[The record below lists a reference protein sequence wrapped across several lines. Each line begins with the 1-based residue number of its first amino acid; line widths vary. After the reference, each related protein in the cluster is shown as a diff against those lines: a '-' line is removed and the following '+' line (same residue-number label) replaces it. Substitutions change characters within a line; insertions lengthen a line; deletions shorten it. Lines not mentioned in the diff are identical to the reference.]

1 MRAVR
6 YHESGSPDVL
16 RVEDLDRPGPAPD
29 EVLVEMRAASVNP
42 VDAKF
47 REMGKPRL
55 PKTSGSDIAGI
66 VADVGAD
73 VDRYEAGD
81 RVFAT
86 GLHVGRFAG
95 GSFADFAVVPTD
107 LLAPLPDGVSFE
119 EGPPSRSSA
128 SLPGARS
135 STTAASNPG
144 RRRSSTGSGGVGHV
158 AVGLAAALGATPV
171 ATARPEYHDAV
182 RDLGAETVL
191 DYTREDFTEA
201 AVEAT
206 GGADVVLDHMADTY
220 LGTDVELAAFGGDV
234 AVITG
239 DEATIPDVTAAR
251 SKELDVHLLSMS
263 NLASRPGPRHRSDS
277 RPPRTAPREGP
288 PGGRRRPHLP
298 AGGRGRGPPCGA
310 GGELR
315 WEDRPHP
322 VAVVGEEPGV
332 TDGRRSTQVWR
343 CRKSMV
349 SASYRSCSSHCGQCA
364 ECS

>member
-119 EGPPSRSSA
+119 EGAAVALVGVTAWRA
-128 SLPGARS
+128 LVDHGCLEPGA
-135 STTAASNPG
+135 TAFVHG
-144 RRRSSTGSGGVGHV
+144 GSGGVGHV

-239 DEATIPDVTAAR
+239 DEATIPDVKAAR

-263 NLASRPGPRHRSDS
+263 NLASRPEAPDIGPILARLGQLLAKDRLEVVVDRTYPLEDAAEAHR
-277 RPPRTAPREGP
+277 
-288 PGGRRRPHLP
+288 
-298 AGGRGRGPPCGA
+298 
-310 GGELR
+310 
-315 WEDRPHP
+315 
-322 VAVVGEEPGV
+322 AVLEESFVGKIVLTP
-332 TDGRRSTQVWR
+332 
-343 CRKSMV
+343 
-349 SASYRSCSSHCGQCA
+349 
-364 ECS
+364 